1 MNSRLQAFFD
11 PDAAG
16 PVAQFFKYAVS
27 GGIATGVNVVTLF
40 LAAWL
45 LFPCLTP
52 DDPFV
57 RLFGAFGVTLPT
69 PALTDAVRSSRT
81 MLCSVPAFLLSNA
94 VCYTL
99 NVLFVFKSGRHG
111 RVVEF
116 LLFLLASGI
125 AALAGALLAGALVR
139 WTGIAFTY
147 ASVANLVTA
156 VLVNYVAR
164 KKIVF
169 NG

>member
-1 MNSRLQAFFD
+1 MNTKLKDFFD
-11 PDAAG
+11 PNAAG
-16 PVAQFFKYAVS
+16 PIAQFVKYAVS

-57 RLFGAFGVTLPT
+57 KLFGALGVTLPT
-69 PALTDAVRSSRT
+69 PTITDAARSTRT
-81 MLCSVPAFLLSNA
+81 MLCSIPAFLLSNA
-94 VCYTL
+94 VCYVL
-99 NVLFVFKSGRHG
+99 NVLFVFKSGRHS
-111 RVVEF
+111 RKVEF
-116 LLFLLASGI
+116 LLFLIASFVAMLSGT
-125 AALAGALLAGALVR
+125 LLAGALVR

-147 ASVANLVTA
+147 ASAANIVTA
-156 VLVNYVAR
+156 ILVNYIAR